1 MLLATFSVTVALAL
15 ACSVFAAYGVMSL
28 QNAKWQQVKAQAGL
42 LALNCAAAVE
52 FADTVQADRL
62 LAALRAEP
70 SVTSAA
76 IYSSE
81 GLLIGSY
88 PNRSVIVPPF
98 VSPSSL
104 PKGHF
109 LVDCPITSDG
119 ETIGKLRFDVNFN
132 AAEQSIHEYVRLT
145 LMIGLGSWI
154 VAVCVALF
162 LQRSIVQ
169 PIDNLADVA
178 RQVADGN
185 NYLLRVEG
193 KVEGELS
200 DLFRAFNSMLDQI
213 QASKE
218 ELQQANDHLE
228 QRVAERTV
236 ELERACVAAESA
248 SRAKSDFLANMSHEI
263 RTPLNAIMGYAD
275 LLNRGW
281 IESSDERAEMLS
293 TMYSSGQHLM
303 NVINDILDLSK
314 IESGQLQLEKGN
326 ASPHQILSEV
336 VSLMRVAFREKKLS
350 LDFTWQGPIPERI
363 ETDPARLRQILI
375 NLVGNARKFTESG
388 GVQVIAHIELDREP
402 SKLIV
407 NVIDTGIGIPPDK
420 QTQVFDPFVQA
431 DTTVTRKYGGTGLG
445 LSISRRLARMMGGDL
460 TVDSE
465 IGRGSN
471 FELAIDAGD
480 LRNVPLKA
488 SGAVGD
494 ILGIRK
500 MALTAETPH
509 LSGLRVLVVDDGS
522 ANRKLISLILSRAGV
537 QMAQAE
543 NGLEACNLVLGG
555 RTFDAILLD
564 MQMPVMDGYTAATKL
579 RDRGITIPIIAL
591 TAHAMK
597 GDRDKCLQAGCSD
610 FLTKPVSA
618 DDLLTRI
625 GALYNELHPE
635 KQLSAVSKKTD
646 QTPIRSK
653 LPTDDPEFAEIVVD
667 FVMSLKAKTDELK
680 MAVEE
685 RNPVETLS
693 AAHWIKGSAGTSG
706 FPCFTSP
713 AAQICEGVRTN
724 DWTNIDRS
732 LIAII
737 DFTARVAAPEMV
749 PAATR

>member
-564 MQMPVMDGYTAATKL
+564 MQMPVMDGYTAAKKL

>member
-1 MLLATFSVTVALAL
+1 M
-15 ACSVFAAYGVMSL
+15 
-28 QNAKWQQVKAQAGL
+28 
-42 LALNCAAAVE
+42 
-52 FADTVQADRL
+52 
-62 LAALRAEP
+62 
-70 SVTSAA
+70 
-76 IYSSE
+76 
-81 GLLIGSY
+81 
-88 PNRSVIVPPF
+88 
-98 VSPSSL
+98 
-104 PKGHF
+104 
-109 LVDCPITSDG
+109 
-119 ETIGKLRFDVNFN
+119 NFN